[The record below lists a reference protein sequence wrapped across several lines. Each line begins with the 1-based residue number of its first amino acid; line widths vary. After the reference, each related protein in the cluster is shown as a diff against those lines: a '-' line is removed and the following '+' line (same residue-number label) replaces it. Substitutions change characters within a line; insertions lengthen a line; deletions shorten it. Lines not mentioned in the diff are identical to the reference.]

1 MKNQNNKVKT
11 EYKASHITNK
21 TLYEMIYDP
30 EIEKTS
36 FISLENGELVE
47 THEFDFEIYKIAPFS
62 PSYDLIKHKAILF
75 PSLPIPYGSEAKLIS
90 EIQQFIHTYLE
101 VSPFFEKIAT
111 HYVLFTWMYDKFN
124 ELPYLRAIADFGNG
138 KSRFLKTIGSLCYR
152 PIITMGAT
160 TIAPIF
166 RILNQFR
173 GTLILDE
180 ADIRYSDTNNEMV
193 KILNVGFQSGT
204 PVFRCSGDDYDVQ
217 AFDVF
222 GPKIVATRQKFEDQA
237 LESRFL
243 VEKMDSSLT
252 RTDIPISLDNTFEQK
267 ALEIRNKC
275 LLWRLE
281 NYTKTFV
288 ALQIND
294 KSIEPRLRQILG
306 PLCGV
311 IQDEEIKKELVEF
324 IKKYNIEMREDRGIS
339 DEGQILEVLISIAN
353 QTNGDISIN
362 ELTRGFNQRLK
373 TMNLREISH
382 KKIGTTIRNNFH
394 LQTKRTRIGYV
405 IPRNSYDEQI
415 EKLKM
420 KYDFQSEH
428 VNVVNIP
435 EDNSFAEELRELGYP
450 NF

>member
-1 MKNQNNKVKT
+1 MKNQSNKVKT
-11 EYKASHITNK
+11 EYKASHITNGL
-21 TLYEMIYDP
+21 LYEMIYDQ

-47 THEFDFEIYKIAPFS
+47 THELDFESHKVAPF
-62 PSYDLIKHKAILF
+62 PATYDLIKHKAILF
-75 PSLPIPYGSEAKLIS
+75 PSLPIPYGSEAKLIE
-90 EIQQFIHTYLE
+90 EIQNLIHTYLE
-101 VSPFFEKIAT
+101 VSPFYEKIAT

-124 ELPYLRAIADFGNG
+124 ELPYLRAIADFGQG

-152 PIITMGAT
+152 PMITMGAT

-173 GTLILDE
+173 GTFILDE
-180 ADIRYSDTNNEMV
+180 ADLRYSDTNNDMV

-204 PVFRCSGDDYDVQ
+204 PIFRCSGDDHDVQ

-252 RTDIPISLDNTFEQK
+252 RTDIPISLDSTFEQK
-267 ALEIRNKC
+267 ALDIRNKC

-288 ALQIND
+288 ALQID
-294 KSIEPRLRQILG
+294 DRSIEPRLRQILG

-311 IQDEEIKKELVEF
+311 IQDEEIKKELIDF
-324 IKKYNIEMREDRGIS
+324 IKKYNIEMREDRGMS
-339 DEGQILEVLISIAN
+339 DEGQILEVLISLAN
-353 QTNGDISIN
+353 QTTDDISIN
-362 ELTRGFNQRLK
+362 ELTGGFNQKLK

-382 KKIGTTIRNNFH
+382 KKIGMTIRNNFH
-394 LQTKRTRIGYV
+394 LQTKRTRDGYI
-405 IPRNSYDEQI
+405 IPRKSYNEQI
-415 EKLKM
+415 EKLKI
-420 KYDFQSEH
+420 KYDLQGEH
-428 VNVVNIP
+428 VNNVNVPIDDP
-435 EDNSFAEELRELGYP
+435 FVKDLKDIGYF
-450 NF
+450 NT